1 MSWERVRGHGAALS
15 SFRAAFARGR
25 FGQAYLF
32 VGPSGVGKHLFARQ
46 LAKALLCENPPEPLE
61 SCDRCP
67 SCVQVEAG
75 THPDVFSVRTPN
87 DKHELPVD
95 SIRAFCSNLAVKS
108 RAGTKKIGI
117 VEDADDFNPESANA
131 FLKTLEEPPSGTVLL
146 LLATTLDRQLPTI
159 LSRSQ
164 IVRFH
169 PLSAEDLR
177 TVLAANGVAEP
188 EQLERLVRLGQGS
201 VGRALALNDGD
212 FWSVRT
218 KLLEGLTSPRPNFA
232 ALSKTW
238 EEYYKGAG
246 SETRG
251 QRVRVS
257 LVLGFLSEALRHAL
271 RLSQGAGTTGLDA
284 SDEARLRAFATRLGP
299 DRLLDLIE
307 KCVEAEFHLDRK
319 VMIILIVE
327 SVIEAFL
334 K

>member
-25 FGQAYLF
+25 FGQAYLLI
-32 VGPSGVGKHLFARQ
+32 GPSGVGKHLFARQ
-46 LAKALLCENPPEPLE
+46 LAKALLCERPPEPLE

-67 SCVQVEAG
+67 ACVQVEAG
-75 THPDVFSVRTPN
+75 THPDVFTVRTPD
-87 DKHELPVD
+87 DKHELPVQ

-108 RAGTKKIGI
+108 RAGAKKIGI
-117 VEDADDFNPESANA
+117 VEDADDFNSESANA
-131 FLKTLEEPPSGTVLL
+131 FLKTLEEPPPGTVLL
-146 LLATTLDRQLPTI
+146 LLATSLDRQLPTI

-164 IVRFH
+164 IVRFQ
-169 PLSAEDLR
+169 PLCAEDLR
-177 TVLAANGVAEP
+177 AVLAANGVSDSD
-188 EQLERLVRLGQGS
+188 QLERLGQGS

-232 ALSKTW
+232 ALLKTW
-238 EEYYKGAG
+238 EDYYRGAG
-246 SETRG
+246 TETRG

-271 RLSQGAGTTGLDA
+271 RLSQGADTTGLDA